1 MKVRGLYVI
10 TDPGLIGSHLEEAV
24 EAALQGGATVVQYRQ
39 KDKLASTYSYD
50 AQKLSDLTKRY
61 SAALIINDDAELAR
75 DIDADGVHVGRTD
88 TSIALA
94 RSVVGRH
101 KMVGV
106 SCYNDMTRAL
116 DAEQQGADYV
126 ALGSFFGSAIKPN
139 AVQASIEL
147 LQQAKSELTI
157 PVVAIGGINE
167 QNGKQLIS
175 AGADSLAVISAVFT
189 QKDVKA
195 AARRLSNLF
204 N

>member
-1 MKVRGLYVI
+1 M
-10 TDPGLIGSHLEEAV
+10 IGSHLEEAV